1 MSGEFQRTDEMNMLR
16 YPDRVQLEEERHMDV
31 GLEKIGYVLD
41 QMFRIPG
48 TSIRFG
54 LDPIIGFFFPGA
66 GDTVTTLIGV
76 YVLLRSIQYGLPKL
90 VVGRMV
96 FNIAID
102 YFVGSIPLIGDMFD
116 FAFKSNKKNITLL
129 NRFASG
135 RGKATWTDWLW
146 VFLLLGAFAALVIL
160 VIFSLLWFIRSEG
173 WNFV

>member
-1 MSGEFQRTDEMNMLR
+1 MSREFQRTDDINLRR
-16 YPDRVQLEEERHMDV
+16 YPEPMSLQEERQQDA

-48 TSIRFG
+48 TNIRFG

-66 GDTVTTLIGV
+66 GDTVTTMMGV

-102 YFVGSIPLIGDMFD
+102 YLIGSIPFVGDFFD
-116 FAFKSNKKNITLL
+116 FAFKSTKKNVTLL
-129 NRFASG
+129 NRYAAG
-135 RGKATWTDWLW
+135 KGKADWTDWLW
-146 VFLLLGAFAALVIL
+146 VFILLGAFGAVVFLVIA
-160 VIFSLLWFIRSEG
+160 SLWLLLRSDG
-173 WNFV
+173 WSLI